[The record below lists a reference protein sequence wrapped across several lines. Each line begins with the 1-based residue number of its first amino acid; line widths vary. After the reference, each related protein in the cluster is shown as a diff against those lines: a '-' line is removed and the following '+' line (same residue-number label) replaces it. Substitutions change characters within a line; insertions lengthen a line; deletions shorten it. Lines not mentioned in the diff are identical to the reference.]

1 MRHLLAGF
9 FLLVTCSLSAQT
21 GNPFAYSIQ
30 KKAVVTKGAVVSA
43 HPLASR
49 AGVAI
54 LQKGGNAIDAAI
66 ATQFALAV
74 VYPGAGNIGGRGCF
88 GGPPRSTGDLTLGVV
103 VKGAA
108 AAPPAELADWL

>member
-74 VYPGAGNIGGRGCF
+74 VYPGAGNIGGGGGF
-88 GGPPRSTGDLTLGVV
+88 GWP
-103 VKGAA
+103 
-108 AAPPAELADWL
+108 PPATRDSEFGFR